1 MRIAKFILAG
11 LMLANVAVAADDLWQ
26 PLFNGKDLTG
36 WETHMKIPDPA
47 WNVPGMKRDA
57 NGNYTQP
64 MGKNFDPLKVFL
76 VENVDGR
83 PAIHISGQGFGAM
96 MTTGTFANFHL
107 RLQVKWGE
115 SRWGYKAHVARD
127 SGLLYFCHG
136 DPGAMWGAWPY
147 CLEFQIQEHDM
158 GDVYALGTQVTV
170 PARIQKNPDGSDSYL
185 YDPKGE
191 PTLFVDKKPVG
202 FRCIKLVDAEKPKG
216 EWNTLDLICYN
227 GDSIHIV
234 NGQVVMHLH
243 NAQRLDGAA
252 PAPLA
257 SGKIS
262 LQVEGAE
269 VFYRAVEIQPI
280 TNIPPE
286 FAKP

>member
-11 LMLANVAVAADDLWQ
+11 LMLANVAVAADDPWQ

-227 GDSIHIV
+227 GDSIHVV
-234 NGQVVMHLH
+234 NGQVVMRLH

-269 VFYRAVEIQPI
+269 VFYRDVEIQPI